1 MASGGQP
8 QTPALLHGGNLAAA
22 ALQDAG
28 VDVVF
33 TLSGGHVFPLYDGC
47 VAAGI
52 RLVDTRHE
60 QTAGFAAEGWAKVTR
75 RPGVAALTAGPGV
88 TNGVSAITS
97 AFFCGSPLVV
107 IGGRAP
113 AARWGSG
120 SLQEVDHVP
129 IVAEVTKRATTAA
142 KTGDIEAEV
151 AASLAAAA
159 SAPRGPCFGDIPVDQ
174 FFDKAARV
182 GGAAGSTGSTGGVGS
197 GGAAGGDAAAGR
209 SPDPDALRRVAKLLA
224 DAERPVIMAGA
235 GVYWERAEGG
245 LRELAEAAAVP
256 VLMNGLGRGTLPAS
270 HPLAF
275 SRARSAALR
284 EADLVVAA
292 GVPLDFRLGF
302 GQFGGGAR
310 IVHLV
315 EHLSL
320 IATHVEL
327 AGAAAGPLAAVF
339 AGIVAAGVEPADA
352 AGRKEWAARLAA
364 DETARREKEQ
374 ETLRST
380 ADPIHPARIYGELR
394 ARMEPDAVVVV
405 DGGDFGSYAGKFVDS
420 ETAGSFLDPGPYGC
434 LGTGPGYGL
443 AARLAAQAD
452 GRPDRQVFLMLGDGA
467 AGFSLMDF
475 DTLVRHEAPVV
486 AIVGNN
492 GIWGLEKHPMRAL
505 YGYDVVAELRPGT
518 RYDQVVTALGGHGEL
533 VTDPAEIGPAIDR
546 ALASGVPALVNVL
559 TDPADV
565 YPRSSALM

>member
-1 MASGGQP
+1 MQSSGGHP
-8 QTPALLHGGNLAAA
+8 PTPEFVHGGNLAAG
-22 ALQDAG
+22 ALKEAG
-28 VDVVF
+28 VEVLF
-33 TLSGGHVFPLYDGC
+33 TLSGGHIFPLYDGC

-52 RLVDTRHE
+52 KIVDTRHE

-75 RPGVAALTAGPGV
+75 QTGVASLTAGPGV
-88 TNGVSAITS
+88 TNGMSAITS
-97 AFFCGSPLVV
+97 AFFCGSPMVV

-129 IVAEVTKRATTAA
+129 IVAEVTKRAVTAH
-142 KTGDIEAEV
+142 KTGDIHTEV
-151 AASLAAAA
+151 AASLSAA
-159 SAPRGPCFGDIPVDQ
+159 SMAPRGPTFVDIPVDQ
-174 FFDKAARV
+174 FFDRAQQPDGPPA
-182 GGAAGSTGSTGGVGS
+182 TS
-197 GGAAGGDAAAGR
+197 GERR
-209 SPDPDALRRVAKLLA
+209 SPDTDDLARVAKLIA

-235 GVYWERAEGG
+235 GVYWEGAEAA
-245 LRELAEAAAVP
+245 LEELAEAAGVP
-256 VLMNGLGRGTLPAS
+256 VLMNGLGRGTLRAS
-270 HPLAF
+270 HLLAF
-275 SRARSAALR
+275 SRARSTALKK
-284 EADLVVAA
+284 ADLVIAA

-310 IVHLV
+310 VVHLM
-315 EHLSL
+315 EHPSQ

-327 AGAAAGPLAAVF
+327 AGAAAGDLSAVF
-339 AGIVAAGVEPADA
+339 RGIVAAGVEASRQKERAEWVAD
-352 AGRKEWAARLAA
+352 LSA
-364 DETARREKEQ
+364 DETARREKEE

-394 ARMEPDAVVVV
+394 DRLEPDGVVVV
-405 DGGDFGSYAGKFVDS
+405 DGGDFGSYAGKLIDT
-420 ETAGSFLDPGPYGC
+420 ETPGSFLDPGPYGC

-443 AARLAAQAD
+443 AARLAAQAQ
-452 GRPDRQVFLMLGDGA
+452 GRPDRQVFIMLGDGA

-492 GIWGLEKHPMRAL
+492 GIWGLEKHPMQAL
-505 YGYDVVAELRPGT
+505 YGYDVAAELRPGT
-518 RYDQVVTALGGHGEL
+518 RYDQVVEALGGHGEL
-533 VTDPAEIGPAIDR
+533 VSHPDEVGPAIDR

>member
-1 MASGGQP
+1 MSA
-8 QTPALLHGGNLAAA
+8 AHGGTLAAE
-22 ALQDAG
+22 ALKEAG
-28 VDVVF
+28 IDVVF
-33 TLSGGHVFPLYDGC
+33 TLSGGHIFPLYDGC

-52 RLVDTRHE
+52 QLVDTRHE

-88 TNGVSAITS
+88 TNGMSAITS

-113 AARWGSG
+113 ASRWGSG

-129 IVAEVTKRATTAA
+129 IVAEVTKRAVTAATTA
-142 KTGDIEAEV
+142 DIFPEV
-151 AASLAAAA
+151 SAALTAARL
-159 SAPRGPCFGDIPVDQ
+159 SPRGPCFVDIPVDQ
-174 FFDKAARV
+174 FFDRAPQPEGQWAV
-182 GGAAGSTGSTGGVGS
+182 TGDGPAPAGE
-197 GGAAGGDAAAGR
+197 
-209 SPDPDALRRVAKLLA
+209 PDPDAVARVAKLLA
-224 DAERPVIMAGA
+224 DAERPVIMAGG
-235 GVYWERAEGG
+235 GVYWDGAEEA
-245 LRELAEAAAVP
+245 LRELAEAAWMP
-256 VLMNGLGRGTLPAS
+256 VLMNGLGRGTVPAS
-270 HPLAF
+270 HHLAF
-275 SRARSAALR
+275 SRARSLALR
-284 EADLVVAA
+284 KADLVLAA
-292 GVPLDFRLGF
+292 GVPLDFRLAF
-302 GQFGGGAR
+302 GQFAGGAR
-310 IVHLV
+310 VVHLA
-315 EHLSL
+315 EHPSQL
-320 IATHVEL
+320 ARHVEL
-327 AGAAAGPLAAVF
+327 AGSAAGNLSAVF
-339 AGIVAAGVEPADA
+339 RGLVAAGVEAADPEA
-352 AGRKEWAARLAA
+352 RAEWLADLSA
-364 DETARREKEQ
+364 DETSRREKEQ
-374 ETLRST
+374 ATLRST
-380 ADPIHPARIYGELR
+380 SDPIHPARIYGELR
-394 ARMEPDAVVVV
+394 ARLEPDAVVVV
-405 DGGDFGSYAGKFVDS
+405 DGGDFGSYAGKFIDT
-420 ETAGSFLDPGPYGC
+420 ETPGSFLDPGPYGC

-443 AARLAAQAD
+443 AARLAARAE

-546 ALASGVPALVNVL
+546 ALAAGVPALVNVL

>member
-1 MASGGQP
+1 MAASGGERGP
-8 QTPALLHGGNLAAA
+8 EFVHGGTLATA
-22 ALQDAG
+22 ALKAAG

-33 TLSGGHVFPLYDGC
+33 TLSGGHIFPLYDGC

-88 TNGVSAITS
+88 TNGMSAITG
-97 AFFCGSPLVV
+97 AFFCGTPMVV

-129 IVAEVTKRATTAA
+129 IVAEVTKRAVTATT
-142 KTGDIEAEV
+142 TGDIGPEV
-151 AASLAAAA
+151 AASLSAAAT
-159 SAPRGPCFGDIPVDQ
+159 APRGPCFVDIPVDQ
-174 FFDKAARV
+174 FFDRAP
-182 GGAAGSTGSTGGVGS
+182 AGTP
-197 GGAAGGDAAAGR
+197 DAAAAGPR
-209 SPDPDALRRVAKLLA
+209 AAAPPDPDALTGVAKLVA
-224 DAERPVIMAGA
+224 GAARPVIMAGA
-235 GVYWERAEGG
+235 GVYWEGAEPG
-245 LRELAEAAAVP
+245 LRQLAEAAVLP
-256 VLMNGLGRGTLPAS
+256 VFTNGLGRGTIPAS

-275 SRARSAALR
+275 SRARSVALR

-302 GQFGGGAR
+302 GRFGGGAR
-310 IVHLV
+310 VVHLM
-315 EHLSL
+315 EHPSL
-320 IATHVEL
+320 VATHVEL
-327 AGAAAGPLAAVF
+327 AGAAAGPLPSVF
-339 AGIVAAGVEPADA
+339 SGIVAAGVEPADT
-352 AGRKEWAARLAA
+352 AGRNEWLSRLGF
-364 DETARREKEQ
+364 DEAARREKEEQ
-374 ETLRST
+374 SLRST
-380 ADPIHPARIYGELR
+380 ADPIQPARIYGELR
-394 ARMEPDAVVVV
+394 DRLEPDAVVVV
-405 DGGDFGSYAGKFVDS
+405 DGGDFGSYAGKYIDT
-420 ETAGSFLDPGPYGC
+420 ETSGSFLDPGPYGC

-443 AARLAAQAD
+443 AARLAAQAA

-492 GIWGLEKHPMRAL
+492 GIWGLEKHPMQAL

-533 VTDPAEIGPAIDR
+533 VTDPVEIGPAIDR

>member
-1 MASGGQP
+1 MAASGGER
-8 QTPALLHGGNLAAA
+8 TPEFVHGGTLATE
-22 ALQDAG
+22 ALKAAG

-33 TLSGGHVFPLYDGC
+33 TLSGGHLFPLYDGC

-75 RPGVAALTAGPGV
+75 RPGVVALTAGPGV
-88 TNGVSAITS
+88 TNGMSAMTG
-97 AFFCGSPLVV
+97 AFLCGSPMVV

-129 IVAEVTKRATTAA
+129 IVAEVTKRAVTAA
-142 KTGDIEAEV
+142 RTGDIGPEV
-151 AASLAAAA
+151 AASLSAAA
-159 SAPRGPCFGDIPVDQ
+159 SAPRGPCFVDIPVDQ
-174 FFDKAARV
+174 FFDRAPAGTQTAGVAGPR
-182 GGAAGSTGSTGGVGS
+182 AAGP
-197 GGAAGGDAAAGR
+197 
-209 SPDPDALRRVAKLLA
+209 PDPDALTRVAKLVA
-224 DAERPVIMAGA
+224 GAARPVVMAGA
-235 GVYWERAEGG
+235 GVYWEGAESG
-245 LRELAEAAAVP
+245 LRQLAEAASVP
-256 VLMNGLGRGTLPAS
+256 VLMNGLGRGTVPAS

-275 SRARSAALR
+275 SRARSVALR

-302 GQFGGGAR
+302 GQFAGGAR
-310 IVHLV
+310 VVHLM
-315 EHLSL
+315 EHPSQV
-320 IATHVEL
+320 ATHVEL
-327 AGAAAGPLAAVF
+327 AGAAAGPLASVF
-339 AGIVAAGVEPADA
+339 SGIVAAGVEPADT
-352 AGRKEWAARLAA
+352 AGRQEWLARLGA
-364 DETARREKEQ
+364 DETARREREGEQ
-374 ETLRST
+374 LRST
-380 ADPIHPARIYGELR
+380 ADPIRPARIYGELR
-394 ARMEPDAVVVV
+394 DRLESDAVVVV
-405 DGGDFGSYAGKFVDS
+405 DGGDFGSYAGKYIDS
-420 ETAGSFLDPGPYGC
+420 ETPGSFLDPGPYGC

-443 AARLAAQAD
+443 AARLAAQAA

-467 AGFSLMDF
+467 AGFSLLDF
-475 DTLVRHEAPVV
+475 DTLVRHDAPVV

>member
-1 MASGGQP
+1 
-8 QTPALLHGGNLAAA
+8 LLHGGNLAAA

-33 TLSGGHVFPLYDGC
+33 TLSGGHIFPLYDGC

-88 TNGVSAITS
+88 TNGMSAITS

-142 KTGDIEAEV
+142 TTSDIESEV
-151 AASLAAAA
+151 ASSLAAAA
-159 SAPRGPCFGDIPVDQ
+159 AAPRGPCFVDIPVDQ
-174 FFDKAARV
+174 FFDKAARA
-182 GGAAGSTGSTGGVGS
+182 GKGAAG
-197 GGAAGGDAAAGR
+197 AAVGDAAAGR
-209 SPDPDALRRVAKLLA
+209 APDPDGLRRVAQLVA

-235 GVYWERAEGG
+235 GVYWERAESG

-275 SRARSAALR
+275 SRARSTALR
-284 EADLVVAA
+284 DADLVVAA
-292 GVPLDFRLGF
+292 GVPLDFRLGV

-310 IVHLV
+310 VVHLV
-315 EHLSL
+315 EHPSL
-320 IATHVEL
+320 LASHVEL
-327 AGAAAGPLAAVF
+327 AGAAAGALAAVF
-339 AGIVAAGVEPADA
+339 AGIVAAGVEPVDA
-352 AGRKEWAARLAA
+352 GGRKEWAARLTA
-364 DETARREKEQ
+364 DESARREKEQ
-374 ETLRST
+374 EMLRST

-394 ARMEPDAVVVV
+394 DRMEPDAVVVV

-420 ETAGSFLDPGPYGC
+420 ETPGSFLDPGPYGC
-434 LGTGPGYGL
+434 LGTGPGYSL
-443 AARLAAQAD
+443 AARLAAQAQ
-452 GRPDRQVFLMLGDGA
+452 GQPDRQVFLMLGDGA

-518 RYDQVVTALGGHGEL
+518 RYDQVVAALGGHGEL

>member
-1 MASGGQP
+1 MDAV
-8 QTPALLHGGNLAAA
+8 HGGILAAG
-22 ALQDAG
+22 ALKEAG

-33 TLSGGHVFPLYDGC
+33 TLSGGHIFPLYDGC

-75 RPGVAALTAGPGV
+75 RPGVAALTAGPGI
-88 TNGVSAITS
+88 TNGLSAITS

-129 IVAEVTKRATTAA
+129 IVAEVTKRAVTAA
-142 KTGDIEAEV
+142 TTGDIEAEV

-159 SAPRGPCFGDIPVDQ
+159 AAPRGPCFVDIPVDQ
-174 FFDKAARV
+174 FFDKAAP
-182 GGAAGSTGSTGGVGS
+182 GSSGAS
-197 GGAAGGDAAAGR
+197 GGAAADR
-209 SPDPDALRRVAKLLA
+209 SPDPDALARVAKLIA
-224 DAERPVIMAGA
+224 GAERPVIMAGA

-245 LRELAEAAAVP
+245 LRELAEAASVP
-256 VLMNGLGRGTLPAS
+256 VLMNGLGRGTVPAS
-270 HPLAF
+270 HRLAF
-275 SRARSAALR
+275 SRARSVALR

-292 GVPLDFRLGF
+292 GVPLDFRLAF
-302 GQFGGGAR
+302 GHFGGGAR
-310 IVHLV
+310 VAHLM
-315 EHLSL
+315 EHPSMV
-320 IATHVEL
+320 ATHVEL
-327 AGAAAGPLAAVF
+327 AGSAAGDLSAVSG
-339 AGIVAAGVEPADA
+339 GIVAAGVEPADA
-352 AGRKEWAARLAA
+352 AGRKEWVARLTA

-374 ETLRST
+374 ATLQST

-394 ARMEPDAVVVV
+394 ARLEPDAVVVV
-405 DGGDFGSYAGKFVDS
+405 DGGDFGSYAGKLVDS
-420 ETAGSFLDPGPYGC
+420 ETPGSFLDPGPYGC
-434 LGTGPGYGL
+434 LGTGPGYAL
-443 AARLAAQAD
+443 AARLAAVAE
-452 GRPDRQVFLMLGDGA
+452 GRADRQVFLMLGDGA

-492 GIWGLEKHPMRAL
+492 GIWGLEKHPMQAL

-518 RYDQVVTALGGHGEL
+518 RYDEVVTALGGHGEL

-546 ALASGVPALVNVL
+546 ALASGMPALVNVL

-565 YPRSSALM
+565 YPRSSSLM